1 MDNTKPIFMQKIFY
15 FLFICLISS
24 PAFAQNFFI
33 NFSGGRF
40 SELIPL
46 QTDSLYIEGG
56 TLIREI
62 AFKYDAQHRKILSR
76 ERRTNPAQNSEVRQ
90 IQVSTYSQNKFI
102 FIDTTEWVLPSQNV
116 FISRY
121 TVDSSGGK
129 PISFYGEIWNGN
141 TWNGVQ
147 KDSFFY
153 DSSLNLTERSTQN
166 WDFVEMVW
174 KYHVFHRYEYTSGG
188 RVSTRYVLDL
198 GNSIVDTLA
207 FNSYDYTYNAAGD
220 ISSLIWKNGS
230 PPKNIARE
238 TYSYDNLDNLDSL
251 KIDNWN
257 QALQIWQP
265 ENIYT
270 LDDSPEQQ
278 ITHIG
283 NNFKLNNQSQW
294 YLDSEAIY
302 TPGPQI
308 YTDEPSEVLTKKF
321 NANSSQLQNYER
333 QTTQYTDLP
342 SGIIKGDLQRAFF
355 TNGNWQNVLHVEAWQ
370 RKIESIGVQTP
381 EELKVAS
388 CGFPNPLKLVD
399 LPTFNPEIADT
410 KQIAIF
416 SLDGRLV
423 LSQDMAEDVQLG
435 VVMNSMN
442 VYLLLLHDANKIVCA
457 QKVFIH

>member
-1 MDNTKPIFMQKIFY
+1 M
-15 FLFICLISS
+15 
-24 PAFAQNFFI
+24 
-33 NFSGGRF
+33 
-40 SELIPL
+40 
-46 QTDSLYIEGG
+46 
-56 TLIREI
+56 
-62 AFKYDAQHRKILSR
+62 
-76 ERRTNPAQNSEVRQ
+76 
-90 IQVSTYSQNKFI
+90 
-102 FIDTTEWVLPSQNV
+102 
-116 FISRY
+116 
-121 TVDSSGGK
+121 
-129 PISFYGEIWNGN
+129 
-141 TWNGVQ
+141 
-147 KDSFFY
+147 
-153 DSSLNLTERSTQN
+153 
-166 WDFVEMVW
+166 
-174 KYHVFHRYEYTSGG
+174 
-188 RVSTRYVLDL
+188 
-198 GNSIVDTLA
+198 
-207 FNSYDYTYNAAGD
+207 
-220 ISSLIWKNGS
+220 
-230 PPKNIARE
+230 
-238 TYSYDNLDNLDSL
+238 
-251 KIDNWN
+251 
-257 QALQIWQP
+257 QIWQP

-370 RKIESIGVQTP
+370 RKIESIVVQTP